1 MSSTIVNSTGSA
13 SAAMP
18 AGDVR
23 AGLLDNLTTTTTK
36 CNHPSLFS
44 ASTPLPLNTSY
55 PPHHTTAPPHL
66 TTPHQYQETTA
77 LDAGYC
83 FVGLDD
89 LPSSGLPCGPGQSG
103 RSNNLLRK
111 LSGAFRSMNQ
121 QATTWVNPSYVAG
134 SSKSPRNQR
143 YSFPSKQTYNSH
155 SHTREAKPRHPHPNE
170 MYQNKETVIGLH
182 DGTAAPQGMWNN
194 YDVLGTQQD
203 ELLRQELNHQQFMEE
218 QRQIYA
224 YYQNQQRCKE
234 MHATYSE
241 NYSSDFD
248 EGWNIVNVGD
258 CIDSKCGSVN
268 GNTAPYGVS
277 SANFMMGNVQFS
289 VVDVNQTSHRLN
301 FTYPFGPHESS
312 LPLHDPHRGNE
323 TFPYAAISHAFTVME
338 APEAR
343 LNEGYRHPCSSHPKR
358 RSPLAGNGVEKLNHI
373 NEMGSALNPDA
384 QEWKGWIA
392 SSKLNPEAK
401 EWIPGPITDNIVVNY
416 QDKSEPTALPS
427 PLDEEQMMKGIT
439 AARTNS
445 SGDLEKAESEMQS
458 QSSIKSGSSVD
469 LKVGSS
475 EAAELI
481 APSCAL
487 AEIKINGK
495 MPVKTPSVNDSLPD
509 KQDSHIREK
518 SSTSQPSK
526 PNSVAT
532 NVCTFEEP
540 FVASK
545 IVTSTTNC
553 CTQSYM
559 KPSHESKEEASLD
572 ATKNEEPKHFLED
585 QNEATIDTNQ
595 SKQSVIGDKEVEME
609 SPVRGDLN
617 EVQEDAISRDRNVAH
632 ETENKC
638 SEILANT
645 SSVASCKSK
654 RSPCWLF
661 EKLRNMSFNPRKS
674 YKNDV
679 DSVTS
684 CSGDEDDDCG
694 VEFCDLD
701 DDNVK
706 DDDDG
711 ITFEEDDSEPAE
723 CDENDDSS
731 SDDESGAESNDDC
744 IEERESSTDDESYDE
759 CYSGSDTESDEVDF
773 CAGFPSKLLSGTKPQ
788 VGPGSNTK
796 PQVGPSSSVKL
807 QVGPSSNPKPQ
818 DGPGSNPKPQDGPGS
833 NPKPQVEPDSNA
845 KPYRSPTQA
854 LCAMWRCQ
862 SNKPQPPPGLS
873 FSDDDWESDGNSG
886 SISASNWAFGEGLMT
901 IKTPINTVCKMLGY
915 VEKERKNSLTEV
927 EKANLKW
934 DTAIND
940 DVRGHSGQKV
950 SFNDSVSMCYVD
962 IDVDRKGEW
971 QQIGRDNERFRKRI
985 SGLCGILSPVLEAG
999 HRNAVYNARFRE
1011 NELGDEDLA
1020 ENVAR

>member
-1 MSSTIVNSTGSA
+1 MELYGYPHYRSCSSRI
-13 SAAMP
+13 AAEVRFCKP
-18 AGDVR
+18 PRDVR

-170 MYQNKETVIGLH
+170 MYQNKETVI
-182 DGTAAPQGMWNN
+182 
-194 YDVLGTQQD
+194 
-203 ELLRQELNHQQFMEE
+203 
-218 QRQIYA
+218 
-224 YYQNQQRCKE
+224 
-234 MHATYSE
+234 
-241 NYSSDFD
+241 
-248 EGWNIVNVGD
+248 
-258 CIDSKCGSVN
+258 
-268 GNTAPYGVS
+268 
-277 SANFMMGNVQFS
+277 
-289 VVDVNQTSHRLN
+289 
-301 FTYPFGPHESS
+301 
-312 LPLHDPHRGNE
+312 
-323 TFPYAAISHAFTVME
+323 AISHAFTVME

-445 SGDLEKAESEMQS
+445 SGDLEKAE
-458 QSSIKSGSSVD
+458 K
-469 LKVGSS
+469 
-475 EAAELI
+475 
-481 APSCAL
+481 
-487 AEIKINGK
+487 
-495 MPVKTPSVNDSLPD
+495 
-509 KQDSHIREK
+509 
-518 SSTSQPSK
+518 
-526 PNSVAT
+526 
-532 NVCTFEEP
+532 
-540 FVASK
+540 
-545 IVTSTTNC
+545 
-553 CTQSYM
+553 
-559 KPSHESKEEASLD
+559 EASLD